1 MQAALSTYGFLS
13 AKLKARTSKTLPPE
27 AIESLIRARSLP
39 EAVQFLRGTAYAP
52 VEEAYSATGDLRA
65 GEALL
70 NARELELYTGLFRY
84 LSEPVLGFIK
94 ALSLRFE
101 IDKVKNAIRLWFDAQ
116 VRVRSVEGRSGYLYR
131 GTIVHAFDVD
141 TVIQAPD
148 TESLAQAFAGT
159 PYQALV
165 RRELQGKVSSIFHFE
180 LALDRFY
187 YEEAFA
193 AASRL
198 GKADR
203 AVAERILGV
212 DVDMQNVS
220 WLVRFKSFYGMGT
233 EEAVSRLIPRGRAIS
248 TAAMSEAFG
257 GDRSGSGSGGALGL
271 ELLRKSYGSLGA
283 LLGGSGDATARLAM
297 MESALRQVSIAE
309 ADRNMAGFPFSIG
322 VVLAYFTRQ
331 REEMRTVMTILNA
344 KNYSLPEERIRSSL

>member
-1 MQAALSTYGFLS
+1 MLFRS
-13 AKLKARTSKTLPPE
+13 KLKARTSKTLSPD
-27 AIESLIRARSLP
+27 AIESLIKARSLP
-39 EAVQFLRGTAYAP
+39 EAVLFLKGTVYAP
-52 VEEAYSATGDLRA
+52 IEEAYSATGDLRA

-84 LSEPVLGFIK
+84 LSEPVLGFVR

-101 IDKVKNAIRLWFDAQ
+101 VDKVKNAVRLWFDAQ
-116 VRVRSVEGRSGYLYR
+116 VRVRSVEGKSGYLYR
-131 GTIVHAFDVD
+131 PTIVHAFDVD
-141 TVIQAPD
+141 KVIQAPD
-148 TESLAQAFAGT
+148 TDALATAFAGT
-159 PYQALV
+159 PYEALV
-165 RRELQGKVSSIFHFE
+165 RRELPGTVKSVFNLE

-193 AASRL
+193 AAARL

-203 AVAERILGV
+203 TVAERILGV

-220 WLVRFKSFYGMGT
+220 WLVRFKSFYGIGT

-248 TAAMSEAFG
+248 AAAMAEAFA
-257 GDRSGSGSGGALGL
+257 GDRTGSGGALGL
-271 ELLRKSYGSLGA
+271 ELLGKSYGSLGA
-283 LLGGSGDATARLAM
+283 LLGGSGDATARLSM

-309 ADRNMAGFPFSIG
+309 ADRNMAGYPFSIG
-322 VVLAYFTRQ
+322 IVLAYFTRQ

-344 KNYSLPEERIRSSL
+344 KNYSLPEERIRSAL